1 MKSNNVLLLLLIFL
15 LLINCGCSSTSSNSA
30 PPTLIS
36 LSVTPANPSIA
47 FGMTEQFT
55 ARGTFSDSSTQ
66 DLTAS
71 VTWNSSTPSVA
82 AISNVANFNGL
93 ATSLSTG
100 FTGTTTITATLGSIS
115 HSTTLAVTAPTLVSI
130 EVTPQNPT
138 ITSTSTL
145 TTQQFT
151 ATGNY
156 SDSSSQNIT
165 SSVIWAS
172 SAADVAVINASG
184 LATAVST
191 ATTATALIV
200 ARSGNV
206 SGSAILS
213 VTGGSTAV
221 AINVQP
227 VTVNGS
233 LCSPNTTSLY
243 LNKPC
248 VSITVC
254 TPGSTTACQTI
265 KDILLDTGSYGL
277 RIFQQAFQQTPTV
290 NLTQVMSSST
300 GSLATCTQ
308 FADGSAEWGPVKIA
322 DVVLGNEPAVTV
334 PIQVIDATFGTV
346 PSSCSTLQLSPDTA
360 LFNGIL
366 GVGVFAQ
373 DCGQTCVD
381 RPIGIYYSC
390 NSAGCSPTT
399 VLLSNQVTNPVVS
412 LPTDSNGV
420 IVQLPTVPLG
430 GSLSA
435 NGILVFGIDT
445 QTNNASTGAAM
456 YDADDH
462 GEIRTIQNGS
472 LYASIVDSG
481 SNGLFFT
488 PPSSGQL
495 PLCSNNSSW
504 FCPESAVSLLPI
516 IVTLSATNVGASGTP
531 SNDIFF
537 QIGDFDD
544 LWSTTPN
551 LAFSDV
557 GGSTIESNL
566 FDLGLP
572 FYYGRNI
579 YVGIEGANSN
589 IGRGPYFAY

>member
-1 MKSNNVLLLLLIFL
+1 MLIFL

-36 LSVTPANPSIA
+36 LSVTPASPSIA

-55 ARGTFSDSSTQ
+55 ARGTFSDSSTR

-82 AISNVANFNGL
+82 AISNATNFNGL

-100 FTGTTTITATLGSIS
+100 STGTTTITATLGSIS

-156 SDSSSQNIT
+156 SDSSSQDIT

-172 SAADVAVINASG
+172 SATDVAVINASG

-191 ATTATALIV
+191 ATTATASIV
-200 ARSGNV
+200 ARARSGNS

-213 VTGGSTAV
+213 VSGGSTAV
-221 AINVQP
+221 ASNVQP
-227 VTVNGS
+227 ITVNGS

-277 RIFQQAFQQTPTV
+277 RIFRQALTV

-300 GSLATCTQ
+300 GSLATCAQ
-308 FADGSAEWGPVKIA
+308 FADGSADWGPVKIA
-322 DVVLGNEPAVTV
+322 DVVLGNELAVTV
-334 PIQVIDATFGTV
+334 PIEVIDATFGTV
-346 PSSCSTLQLSPDTA
+346 PSSCSTLQQLQQSPDTA

-381 RPIGIYYSC
+381 TPIGIYYSC
-390 NSAGCSPTT
+390 NGAGCSPTT

-420 IVQLPTVPLG
+420 IVQLPTVPLA

-472 LYASIVDSG
+472 LYASVVDSG

-495 PLCSNNSSW
+495 PLCSNNLSW

-516 IVTLSATNVGASGTP
+516 VVTLSATNAGASGTP
-531 SNDIFF
+531 SNDVFF

-551 LAFSDV
+551 LAFSDI
-557 GGSTIESNL
+557 GGSTVESSL
-566 FDLGLP
+566 FDFGLP
-572 FYYGRNI
+572 FFYGRNI